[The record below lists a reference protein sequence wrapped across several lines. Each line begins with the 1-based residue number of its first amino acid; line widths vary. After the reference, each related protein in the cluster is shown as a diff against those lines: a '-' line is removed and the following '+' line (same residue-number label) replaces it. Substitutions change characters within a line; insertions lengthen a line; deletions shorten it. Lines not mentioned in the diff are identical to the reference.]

1 MPERFEGCKGGY
13 TIEDDWVV
21 QGGGVTDKCRWLLC
35 FSASVDSLFC
45 RFPGRESKVFQ
56 LEHFNEI

>member
-13 TIEDDWVV
+13 TIEDDWVI

-45 RFPGRESKVFQ
+45 RFRKAISVGAF
-56 LEHFNEI
+56 